1 MSKRFLAALLSA
13 AALLSI
19 ALTLVGFAAGRT
31 WPAEL
36 TTHFRVQYLGG
47 QLVIGVALA
56 ALGYRR
62 WLAALLPAALL
73 NALLIGPYLLPQ
85 PQALGAAGSTL
96 RLMTVNLAAR
106 NHTFDGL
113 LNMVARE
120 NPDVILL
127 LEYTPWAQAALAPLH
142 ATYRHSTESVQADP
156 FGIALF
162 SRKPLADL
170 RTFALGETLAV
181 DARFDGPGGPVR
193 LLGVHLLPP
202 TTAAWF
208 HLRNAQ
214 LDQLAAMARG
224 RQEPIVVLG
233 DFNLSPYSP
242 FFRGLLEA
250 AHLEDTL
257 AGRGLDFSWPSFFPP
272 LGVPIDHCIVSP
284 EFAVLAR
291 RRLENFGS
299 DHLPLLI
306 ELSQD

>member
-1 MSKRFLAALLSA
+1 MSKRFLAGLLIAS
-13 AALLSI
+13 ALLSI

-36 TTHFRVQYLGG
+36 TTHFRVQYLAG
-47 QLVIGVALA
+47 QLIIGVALA

-85 PQALGAAGSTL
+85 TQALGAGPAL

-106 NHTFDGL
+106 NRSFDGL

-127 LEYTPWAQAALAPLH
+127 LEYTPWAQAALQPLH
-142 ATYRHSTESVQADP
+142 ATYRYSTESVQADP

-162 SRKPLADL
+162 SREPLAQV
-170 RTFALGETLAV
+170 RSFALGETMAV

-208 HLRNAQ
+208 HERNAQ
-214 LDQLAAMARG
+214 LDRLAAIARG

-242 FFRGLLEA
+242 FFGDWLDA

-291 RRLENFGS
+291 RRLEDFGS